1 MYIKIAENPLK
12 SFLVFAI
19 LDGYYAT
26 WKEKNIY
33 FYIITQCLQ
42 KNNFVKMCKLVH
54 FVTLKAP

>member
-12 SFLVFAI
+12 KFRVLRYIGRLLCHVEGKKYIFL
-19 LDGYYAT
+19 Y
-26 WKEKNIY
+26 
-33 FYIITQCLQ
+33 TQCLQ